1 MARYGSYKAQIR
13 AIEQKIDI
21 SSQQREKLLGRLLDG
36 LRATASI
43 ELGDDDAATKKKAA
57 ELPETLKLCKKYDVA
72 PSMVNQLIESEV

>member
-21 SSQQREKLLGRLLDG
+21 SSQQREKVLGQLLDG

-43 ELGDDDAATKKKAA
+43 EFGDDDAATKKAAA
-57 ELPETLKLCKKYDVA
+57 ELPKTLELCKKYDVA